1 MTLRDDL
8 IAEEGR
14 KPSAYQD
21 SLGFWTIGV
30 GHLIDDRKG
39 GSLPDAIIDALLDH
53 DIAEHRA
60 QVARELPW
68 VMSRS
73 QACQD
78 ALTNM
83 CFQLGLGGL
92 LGFKS
97 MLAALQAGDY
107 DGAKAHALDSTWARQ
122 TPNRAARVVEGFVP

>member
-39 GSLPDAIIDALLDH
+39 GKLPDAIIDALLDH

-60 QVARELPW
+60 QVERELPW
-68 VMSRS
+68 VLSRS

-107 DGAKAHALDSTWARQ
+107 DGAKAHALDSAWARQ